1 MKNLKRI
8 TYVLILPLVVVSGLV
23 FANREN
29 KDENKPSSKPLS
41 NAEKKARQI
50 EDRKKWEATPD
61 GLNYIKWEA
70 SPEGKK
76 VSASHDKIRNYI
88 KDFSNME
95 AVVTSVTFQRPNAKP
110 SAPKWLIVRINGE
123 EYMMQF
129 DAKEFQQLS
138 SLRVNDKIIVK
149 SHSAGYSPNHPY
161 LIVSGDYIEQNNKLL
176 FKRDFN
182 KNNGC

>member
-1 MKNLKRI
+1 MKNLKKI
-8 TYVLILPLVVVSGLV
+8 TYLLILPLIVVSGLV

-29 KDENKPSSKPLS
+29 KEENRPLS
-41 NAEKKARQI
+41 NTAQKARQV
-50 EDRKKWEATPD
+50 EDRKKWVATPD

-76 VSASHDKIRNYI
+76 VSASHDKIRKYI
-88 KDFSNME
+88 RDFSNME
-95 AVVTSVTFQRPNAKP
+95 AVITSVTFQRPNAG
-110 SAPKWLIVRINGE
+110 SSGPKWLIVKIDGE

-129 DAKEFQQLS
+129 NKKEFEQLS
-138 SLRVNDKIIVK
+138 SLKVNDKIIVK

-176 FKRDFN
+176 FKRDFSQ
-182 KNNGC
+182 NNGC